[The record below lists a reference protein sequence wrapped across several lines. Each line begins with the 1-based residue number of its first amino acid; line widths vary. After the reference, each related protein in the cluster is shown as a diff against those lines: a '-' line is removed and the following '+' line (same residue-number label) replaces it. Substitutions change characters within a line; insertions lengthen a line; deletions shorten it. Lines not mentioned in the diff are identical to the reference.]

1 MSSLEEVTFL
11 SLKQTIPSLFFTLM
25 ATISLPPQITL
36 LHLGSSQTA
45 GSHFPIIIHRDPGN
59 MDVFPYSYLPVKDT
73 LWTLRE
79 QFYNITLCN
88 ISIGLD
94 WFCLLAMT
102 TLPLEKRH
110 CIHCTGARV
119 GSHRHRKSHPPQGS
133 NLSPQHTTLTIL
145 SHPPI
150 NNIDF
155 LSCDKKERHTDDL
168 PE

>member
-1 MSSLEEVTFL
+1 M
-11 SLKQTIPSLFFTLM
+11 M
-25 ATISLPPQITL
+25 SLPPQVTL
-36 LHLGSSQTA
+36 LHLGPSQIMA
-45 GSHFPIIIHRDPGN
+45 GSHFLIIIHHGPGN

-73 LWTLRE
+73 LWTLRK
-79 QFYNITLCN
+79 QFYNITLRN
-88 ISIGLD
+88 ISIGFD

-110 CIHCTGARV
+110 SIHCTGARV
-119 GSHRHRKSHPPQGS
+119 GSHRYRKSHPPRGT
-133 NLSPQHTTLTIL
+133 NLRPFSPQHTTLTIL

-155 LSCDKKERHTDDL
+155 LSCDKKERHTVDL